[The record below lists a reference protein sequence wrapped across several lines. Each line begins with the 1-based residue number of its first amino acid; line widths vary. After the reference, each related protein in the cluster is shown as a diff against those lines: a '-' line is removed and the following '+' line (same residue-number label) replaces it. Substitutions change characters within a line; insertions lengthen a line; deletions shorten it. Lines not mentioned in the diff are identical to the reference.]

1 MIRALTRT
9 VAAAV
14 AVAALG
20 GCALLSSPDPV
31 RLYRFGTAPS
41 PEVGAAG
48 APAGQVPVAMGRPEF
63 VQAARDDRILGV
75 TGTDAAYI
83 AGARWVA
90 SADVLFSDA
99 LEDAFAA
106 EARRVRLIGPRELT
120 RSSQTLDVD
129 VRTFEARYPAPEA
142 APTVTIVARVRLLD
156 SRERT
161 VAAERIFAVEEPATV
176 NRVSAIVEAFDTATQ
191 ELNRQIVAW
200 TDQNA
205 R

>member
-9 VAAAV
+9 AVAAA
-14 AVAALG
+14 ALAALG
-20 GCALLSSPDPV
+20 GCSLLSSPEPV
-31 RLYRFGTAPS
+31 RLYRFGAAPTA
-41 PEVGAAG
+41 EVGASG
-48 APAGQVPVAMGRPEF
+48 APAGQVAVAMGRPEF
-63 VQAARDDRILGV
+63 AQAARDDRILGV

-106 EARRVRLIGPRELT
+106 GAQRVRLIGPRELT

-129 VRTFEARYPAPEA
+129 VRTFEARYPAPET

-161 VAAERIFAVEEPATV
+161 VAAERIFAVEEPAAA
-176 NRVSAIVEAFDTATQ
+176 NRVGAIVEAFDAATRN
-191 ELNRQIVAW
+191 LNGQIVAW

>member
-9 VAAAV
+9 AVAAA

-20 GCALLSSPDPV
+20 GCALLSSPEPV
-31 RLYRFGTAPS
+31 NLYRFGAAPDG
-41 PEVGAAG
+41 EAG
-48 APAGQVPVAMGRPEF
+48 VSGTPAGQVQVAMRRPEF

-120 RSSQTLDVD
+120 RSNQTLDVD
-129 VRTFEARYPAPEA
+129 VRTFEARYPAPGA
-142 APTVTIVARVRLLD
+142 SPTITVVARVRLLD
-156 SRERT
+156 SEERT
-161 VAAERIFAVEEPATV
+161 VAAERIFAVEQPAAA
-176 NRVSAIVEAFDTATQ
+176 NRVSAIVDAFDAATRD
-191 ELNRQIVAW
+191 LNSQIVAW

>member
-1 MIRALTRT
+1 LIRALTRIA
-9 VAAAV
+9 VAAA

-20 GCALLSSPDPV
+20 GCALLSSPEPV
-31 RLYRFGTAPS
+31 SLYRFGAVPDG
-41 PEVGAAG
+41 EAGASG
-48 APAGQVPVAMGRPEF
+48 APAGQVQVAMRRPEF

-83 AGARWVA
+83 KGARWVT

-106 EARRVRLIGPRELT
+106 EAQRVRLIGPRELT
-120 RSSQTLDVD
+120 RSNQTLDVD
-129 VRTFEARYPAPEA
+129 VRTFEARYPAPGA
-142 APTVTIVARVRLLD
+142 APTATIVARVRLLNAQ
-156 SRERT
+156 ERT
-161 VAAERIFAVEEPATV
+161 VAAERIFAVERPASA
-176 NRVSAIVEAFDTATQ
+176 NRVSAIVEAFDGATR
-191 ELNRQIVAW
+191 ELNSQIVSW